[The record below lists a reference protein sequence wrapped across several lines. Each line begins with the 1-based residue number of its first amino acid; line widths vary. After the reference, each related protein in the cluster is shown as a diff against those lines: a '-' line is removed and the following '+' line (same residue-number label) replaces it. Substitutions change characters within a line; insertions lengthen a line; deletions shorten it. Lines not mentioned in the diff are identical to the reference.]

1 MSKPRTM
8 ERKLRQRRKTKLA
21 KLREKFAQAKTQDAK
36 ERVLEKAEG
45 VSPHLSKAQYATAW
59 TK

>member
-21 KLREKFAQAKTQDAK
+21 ALRAKFAQAKTQDAK
-36 ERVLEKAEG
+36 ERILEKAES
-45 VSPHLSKAQYATAW
+45 VSPNMSKSKYSSLWA
-59 TK
+59 K